1 MAYMNRMT
9 QSNKNTNG
17 LPFLKMHGLGNDFVI
32 IDGRQHALTMTTA
45 LAQAIGDRHFG
56 VGYDQLAV
64 LTDADDADVN
74 IAFWNSDGTTADA
87 CGNASRCIAHLI
99 MTESKKDRITLRTG
113 NGLLP
118 ARRGDGGMI
127 SVNMGQPVLDW
138 SEIPLAQDADL
149 NALPIDGAPSAVG
162 MGNPHCVFFVDD
174 ADAIDLA
181 AVGPDLEHHP
191 LYPERTNV
199 EFVHII
205 DRQNIRQRTWERGG
219 MITYACG
226 SGACAVAVAAHRKG
240 LTDRAVTI
248 HLDGG
253 ALQIDWRDDGV
264 WMTGPVQLVQSG
276 ILAPEFLAQAT

>member
-1 MAYMNRMT
+1 MVRMT
-9 QSNKNTNG
+9 KALKFPNG

-32 IDGRQHALTMTTA
+32 IDGRTDALTMTPA
-45 LAQAIGDRHFG
+45 LARAIGDRHFG

-64 LTDADDADVN
+64 LANVDDADVN
-74 IAFWNSDGTTADA
+74 IEYWNSDGSMANA

-99 MTESKKDRITLRTG
+99 MSELGRDQIVLRTG
-113 NGLLP
+113 QGLLP
-118 ARRGDGGMI
+118 ARRTGDGMI

-138 SEIPLAQDADL
+138 AAIPLARDVDL
-149 NALPIDGAPSAVG
+149 NALPIEGAPSAVG
-162 MGNPHCVFFVDD
+162 MGNPHCVFVVDD

-181 AVGPDLEHHP
+181 AVGPNLEHHP

-199 EFVHII
+199 EFIHII

-253 ALQIDWRDDGV
+253 QLQIDWRDDGV
-264 WMTGPVQLVQSG
+264 WMTGPVQLVQQG
-276 ILAPEFLAQAT
+276 VLAPEFLEISQ